1 MIDMEKQISYK
12 NMEYLLK
19 MQGYFV
25 IRETNGVL
33 NGEIKGL
40 EVMYHGKTSAEQAK
54 KLQEDLKE
62 ITHLVDVCC
71 KGNNGEVYIKIKS

>member
-1 MIDMEKQISYK
+1 MEKQISYK

-25 IRETNGVL
+25 ARETNGL
-33 NGEIKGL
+33 NPITFEGQIDGLRVVYQRKTAADQAEKIK
-40 EVMYHGKTSAEQAK
+40 EY
-54 KLQEDLKE
+54 LKE

-71 KGNNGEVYIKIKS
+71 KGNNGEVYIKFK

>member
-25 IRETNGVL
+25 ARETNGVL
-33 NGEIKGL
+33 DEEIKGL

-54 KLQEDLKE
+54 KLKEYLKKYTS
-62 ITHLVDVCC
+62 IL
-71 KGNNGEVYIKIKS
+71 NLP